1 MGRLPIGGKKD
12 DPGAKPSS
20 PPGAGKPGGT
30 PQEKS
35 GGGIMGRLPVIGGKK
50 DDPGAKPSSAPGAG
64 KPGGTPQEKSGG
76 GIMSRLPF
84 GGKKDNAAGKP
95 GAPVS
100 AVGGS
105 ASPLGGMKT
114 GSAPSIPGGG
124 AKPAQ
129 KSAGGGKSPLEGIRN
144 SIKNFS
150 LFGGA
155 AAKKAAKPAPKMKG
169 GKPVEVKPMSLSLDK
184 RLEILGIAMVIS
196 AIVIILS
203 SLSPT
208 KGALTEGINRFLAQT
223 FGWGAIGVPL
233 AMLPLGIWLIMLR
246 AGEDTPVVDTTR
258 VIGVVLLY
266 LCLLTLFQFIHAADY
281 EVGAGQDYL
290 TVVRE
295 VFLPISAD
303 LGRGGGR
310 VGGLIYYQLISN
322 LTEIGGFLVL
332 LMTMLVSIMLATSL
346 SLSQIGLILIGM
358 WRGFDDARRRWA
370 VRRAAKQTELAEKR
384 RQALAAKQPP
394 EVTAPAAP
402 APLPAPTVKI
412 PIQSSL
418 PLPPTVS
425 ASAPGLS
432 PAVPAPE
439 AERSIAITTGG
450 RRVTASLLTGT
461 VNEAEDIRL
470 SEEDE
475 SPVSAPAAALTPPT
489 LTPASPPVPAA
500 SAQPEKSEKEEKKP
514 GLFGGM
520 VGALPIGRGAKPD
533 EPPAAKVE
541 AKPEEKGR
549 GLGGLRLPF
558 GKEKPDAPKPAA
570 EKPTPETSAPT
581 PAAATPGYVSPF
593 RASGAPGTSGSPGMP
608 LTPAASAPQTPPAGG
623 VETPKPAVTE
633 PAAQVA
639 PAPFKA
645 DEKPIEPVSASAASA
660 PQLNSNPPESRST
673 PASPAASVPLRPAP
687 FQRTPLGAPKPDSST
702 PPAANGL
709 NTPLNGA
716 ASVSDD
722 EPDETKTNELPK
734 AAVSKPAAAPPPAVT
749 PPKRTL
755 LLGED
760 DDDEAFEDEDEL
772 DLMDLRPA
780 QPKGIG
786 ALPRESQPPAR
797 VMPYRAPNGEPV
809 KASELPKPAA
819 QTDSKPDEKLAPL
832 AGGIAAVGAAVAKP
846 LFPDV
851 GKPTAKS
858 TEEVAEKPAEPAVG
872 AVKPAA
878 VPPARRVPPWEDE
891 PKDAPKPAPAAEAPP
906 AVKSDLKPEL
916 KTESPIPVPAAVP
929 PARQTPLAA
938 STPESPAAPPARQ
951 TPPAASAPASPT
963 PMPTPAPAPVPAASA
978 PKPSAPVSA
987 PPARTSP
994 PVPAPVVST
1003 TSTPTP
1009 SPEPRSAPPPERQS
1023 TRQRKEYRVPDFVS
1037 LLQSGT
1043 DNELNHEKLIE
1054 RAKVIEDTLSSFGAP
1069 GRVVEVRTGPV
1080 ITQFG
1085 VEPDYLVARGGKKNR
1100 VKVSA
1105 IAALDKDLQLALGA
1119 KSIRIEAP
1127 VPGKGYVGIEVP
1139 NEAPTVVRLRD
1150 VLESPEYTRIKS
1162 PLAIALGQSVDG
1174 TPVAAALDSMPHLL
1188 IAGTTGSGKSVCV
1201 NAIIG
1206 SLLLRNSPDRLKF
1219 IMVDPKRVELTGYNG
1234 IPHLIAPVVVEHER
1248 AVGVL
1253 KWLTREMDDRYR
1265 RFANAGARNLDDY
1278 NRHVP
1283 AGEEPLPYIVVIVD
1297 ELADLMMLSPDETE
1311 RAITR
1316 IAALARATGI
1326 HLVIATQRPSVD
1338 VVTGLIK
1345 ANFPARIAFAVASGT
1360 DSRVILDQPGADRLL
1375 GRGDMLYM
1383 SADSPAPVRLQGVY
1397 VSDQEIGN
1405 ITRYWRSQVDD
1416 LDLASR
1422 QTISTFALDESVGK
1436 SEGRKTKSSAAPI
1449 IAPWQRDQVKRRS
1462 DDDDDDL
1469 DGDFDG
1475 DGDVDADD
1483 DELYEQAVEM
1493 VRRLNKASVSLLQRR
1508 LRIGYTRAA
1517 RLIDVMEERGVVGP
1531 PVEGSKPRDV
1541 LPPKP

>member
-1 MGRLPIGGKKD
+1 LPVSGGGSSSAPPSSGFGGSRPPSSPTAPAKPEPEKKGGGLSGFASKLVIGGGKKD
-12 DPGAKPSS
+12 DPGKKTSPTPGGSKPQEKSGGVLGAITS
-20 PPGAGKPGGT
+20 KIPRIAGKKDDPGARPPAGK

-35 GGGIMGRLPVIGGKK
+35 GGGFMG
-50 DDPGAKPSSAPGAG
+50 
-64 KPGGTPQEKSGG
+64 
-76 GIMSRLPF
+76 RLPF
-84 GGKKDNAAGKP
+84 GGKKEDAAGKP

-100 AVGGS
+100 AGGGS
-105 ASPLGGMKT
+105 ASPLGGART
-114 GSAPSIPGGG
+114 GSTPSIPGGG
-124 AKPAQ
+124 AKAAQ
-129 KSAGGGKSPLEGIRN
+129 KSAGVGKSPLEGIRN

-184 RLEILGIAMVIS
+184 RLEILGIVMVIS

-208 KGALTEGINRFLAQT
+208 KGALTEGINQFLAQM
-223 FGWGAIGVPL
+223 FGWGAIGIPL
-233 AMLPLGIWLIMLR
+233 AMLPLGVWLIMLR
-246 AGEDTPVVDTTR
+246 AGEETPVVDTTR

-266 LCLLTLFQFIHAADY
+266 FCLLALFQFIHAADY

-310 VGGLIYYQLISN
+310 VGGIIYYQLISN

-346 SLSQIGLILIGM
+346 SLSQIGLIVIGM
-358 WRGFDDARRRWA
+358 WRGFNDARRRWA
-370 VRRAAKQTELAEKR
+370 VRRAAKQAELAEKR
-384 RQALAAKQPP
+384 RQVLAAKQPP
-394 EVTAPAAP
+394 EAP
-402 APLPAPTVKI
+402 APSAPAMQPAPTVRI

-418 PLPPTVS
+418 PLPPAVS
-425 ASAPGLS
+425 ASAPTAS
-432 PAVPAPE
+432 PSMPVMEP
-439 AERSIAITTGG
+439 ERSIAITTGG
-450 RRVTASLLTGT
+450 RRVTASLVTGT
-461 VNEAEDIRL
+461 VNEAEEVRL
-470 SEEDE
+470 TEQAE
-475 SPVSAPAAALTPPT
+475 SPVSAPAAAALP
-489 LTPASPPVPAA
+489 TPASPMMPAA
-500 SAQPEKSEKEEKKP
+500 SVQLEKVESEGKKP
-514 GLFGGM
+514 SLFGGM

-533 EPPAAKVE
+533 EQSAAKIE

-558 GKEKPDAPKPAA
+558 GKDKPEAPKSADVKPASAPGATPPAA
-570 EKPTPETSAPT
+570 P
-581 PAAATPGYVSPF
+581 TPGYVSPF
-593 RASGAPGTSGSPGMP
+593 RAPGSPSAPASP
-608 LTPAASAPQTPPAGG
+608 LPPAASAPPPSVA
-623 VETPKPAVTE
+623 PAIAPPVTE
-633 PAAQVA
+633 PAAKIDS
-639 PAPFKA
+639 APFNA
-645 DEKPIEPVSASAASA
+645 EEKPVERAPAASA
-660 PQLNSNPPESRST
+660 PALNANPSEPRSL
-673 PASPAASVPLRPAP
+673 PGSLPSEPPAAPLRPAP
-687 FQRTPLGAPKPDSST
+687 FQRTPLGAPKPEDSA
-702 PPAANGL
+702 PPVANGT
-709 NTPLNGA
+709 NPPLNGA
-716 ASVSDD
+716 ASASAD
-722 EPDETKTNELPK
+722 EPDGTATSEFPK
-734 AAVSKPAAAPPPAVT
+734 VAASKPAAPPPSAVM

-755 LLGED
+755 FLED
-760 DDDEAFEDEDEL
+760 DDDDDAAFDDDDEL
-772 DLMDLRPA
+772 DLIDLRPA

-786 ALPRESQPPAR
+786 ALPRETQPTAR
-797 VMPYRAPNGEPV
+797 VMPYRGSNGEPV
-809 KASELPKPAA
+809 KASDPPRPAA
-819 QTDSKPDEKLAPL
+819 QTESKPHEKPAPL
-832 AGGIAAVGAAVAKP
+832 SGGIAAAAAVVGAALAKP
-846 LFPDV
+846 LFPD
-851 GKPTAKS
+851 
-858 TEEVAEKPAEPAVG
+858 EEKPATET
-872 AVKPAA
+872 VKPAPA
-878 VPPARRVPPWEDE
+878 PSARRVPPWEDE
-891 PKDAPKPAPAAEAPP
+891 PKDSPKPAAPVSAPP
-906 AVKSDLKPEL
+906 AVTADV
-916 KTESPIPVPAAVP
+916 KTDVQAPA
-929 PARQTPLAA
+929 
-938 STPESPAAPPARQ
+938 SAPPARQ
-951 TPPAASAPASPT
+951 TPPVVTAPASPT
-963 PMPTPAPAPVPAASA
+963 PIPAPAPTPVPAASA
-978 PKPSAPVSA
+978 PTPPPV
-987 PPARTSP
+987 RTSP
-994 PVPAPVVST
+994 PVPAAPV
-1003 TSTPTP
+1003 TPTA
-1009 SPEPRSAPPPERQS
+1009 EPRAAPPPERQS
-1023 TRQRKEYRVPDFVS
+1023 TRQRKEYRLPDYVS

-1162 PLAIALGQSVDG
+1162 PLGIALGQSVDG

-1278 NRHVP
+1278 NRHLP
-1283 AGEEPLPYIVVIVD
+1283 AGEEALPYIVVIVD

-1405 ITRYWRSQVDD
+1405 ITRFWRSQVDD
-1416 LDLASR
+1416 FDLAAR
-1422 QTISTFALDESVGK
+1422 PAISTFALDESVGK
-1436 SEGRKTKSSAAPI
+1436 GEGRKTKSSAGQI
-1449 IAPWQRDQVKRRS
+1449 VAPWQRDQVKRRS

-1483 DELYEQAVEM
+1483 DELYDQAVEM